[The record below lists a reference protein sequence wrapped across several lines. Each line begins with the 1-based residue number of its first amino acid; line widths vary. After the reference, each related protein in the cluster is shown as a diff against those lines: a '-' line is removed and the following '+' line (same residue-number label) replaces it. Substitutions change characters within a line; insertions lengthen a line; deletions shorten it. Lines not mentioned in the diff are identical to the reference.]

1 MMSAEPEQIDT
12 RSEAFE
18 TVCRSLGARPGHYA
32 TKLIATKISEL
43 SKDGISDS
51 DELSRRVLKSL
62 NLLDYPNPVRE
73 PALPLGPCGISWPP
87 QEHHRGTFDAPRT
100 NAL

>member
-1 MMSAEPEQIDT
+1 MMRPEPEQIDT

-18 TVCRSLGARPGHYA
+18 TVCKSLGTRPGHYA
-32 TKLIATKISEL
+32 TKLIETKILEL

-62 NLLDYPNPVRE
+62 NLFNPTR
-73 PALPLGPCGISWPP
+73 
-87 QEHHRGTFDAPRT
+87 
-100 NAL
+100 